1 MSEKRGYLVES
12 ITVLLSPVL
21 DTAEIAGEMTVEE
34 MTAAEK
40 GTMNGC
46 LQEETRIVIAT
57 TADGDEVEAIVEA
70 AAGAGAKTGSETET
84 EIGTETAHGA
94 GPTAGVAPGAGV
106 EREMQERVA
115 QKVVMFTHL
124 LQLLLYHPHQQ
135 PCSLSH
141 L

>member
-1 MSEKRGYLVES
+1 
-12 ITVLLSPVL
+12 
-21 DTAEIAGEMTVEE
+21 MTVEE

-57 TADGDEVEAIVEA
+57 TADGDVVEAIVEA

-84 EIGTETAHGA
+84 EIETETAHGA

-124 LQLLLYHPHQQ
+124 LQLPLYLPHQQ